1 MELLLIFLSYL
12 AGSVNVP
19 ILVGRLRGF
28 DIRERDIAGTSGVF
42 RQVGVGWGVAVLL
55 LELGKGAL
63 AAWLSGFGAQ
73 WAAPLCAVAVVSG
86 HIWPVFF
93 GFRGGGGLAA
103 AAGFALFAL
112 TAQTL
117 QAALVMAAMVGVYFA
132 LFKKDRLTGLGSVP
146 FGAIFGFVYLLWA
159 ARDLPFGSL
168 TVLALIL
175 PMAYRG
181 LLVLL
186 GRWKG

>member
-1 MELLLIFLSYL
+1 MEAVLVILSYL
-12 AGSVNVP
+12 AGSINVP

-42 RQVGVGWGVAVLL
+42 RQVGRGWGVLVLL

-63 AAWLSGFGAQ
+63 AAWFSSFGAD
-73 WAAPLCAVAVVSG
+73 WVAPLCAIAVVAG

-103 AAGFALFAL
+103 ASGFALFAFPI
-112 TAQTL
+112 QTL
-117 QAALVMAAMVGVYFA
+117 QAALVMALMVGVYFA
-132 LFKKDRLTGLGSVP
+132 IFKKDRLTGIGSLP
-146 FGAIFGFVYLLWA
+146 FGAIFGFIYLAWA
-159 ARDLPFGSL
+159 VRVFPLGSI
-168 TVLALIL
+168 TVLALIA
-175 PMAYRG
+175 PMAFRG
-181 LLVLL
+181 VLVLL